1 MPVKK
6 NEKVREQQI
15 LVSLKQGCRKLR
27 GEINRKIIGARKR
40 GINLVIYSVEF
51 QDQYLVLYL
60 KGKKIDKLKK
70 FFRKGPQK
78 LTLIEILHFQD
89 SVGRLIAKIEGR
101 INKLYKGRY
110 KIELITQIMKEGEM
124 ETLVILLARR
134 IK

>member
-1 MPVKK
+1 MPFKK
-6 NEKVREQQI
+6 REEVIEQQV
-15 LVSLKQGCRKLR
+15 LVSQKQGCRKIR
-27 GEINRKIIGARKR
+27 KEINRKIIGARKR
-40 GINLVIYSVEF
+40 GINLVIYEVKS
-51 QDQYLVLYL
+51 QDQYLVIYL
-60 KGKKIDKLKK
+60 KGKKIDKLKR

-89 SVGRLIAKIEGR
+89 SVGRLIAKIERR
-101 INKLYKGRY
+101 ISKLYKGRY